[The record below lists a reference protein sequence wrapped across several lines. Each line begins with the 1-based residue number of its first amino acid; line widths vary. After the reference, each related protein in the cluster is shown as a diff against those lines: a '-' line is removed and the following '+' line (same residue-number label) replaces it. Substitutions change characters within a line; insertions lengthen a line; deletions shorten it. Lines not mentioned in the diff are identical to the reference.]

1 MSGAYVSLA
10 VGINALTGG
19 GITNALGIGGKGSGG
34 GSAGGSSQQAQ
45 EAVDPF
51 SSYRGKLGQM
61 YSGYLTDGNQ
71 TDITQ
76 MPGFSQFQKGV
87 MNPALEASKRTS
99 AASGMLRSGNEQIAL
114 QDIGQRGYYGFMTDY
129 LNRLATCS
137 GAGYAPAQGGQAG
150 IAQGNLQDQAFM
162 QGLGGTAQALKQI
175 YGSGGSS
182 TNPVPTYFGEVV
194 NPYQNTGQYGGG
206 SSSSNGF
213 GAGGF
218 GWYD

>member
-1 MSGAYVSLA
+1 MSGSYVSLA

-19 GITNALGIGGKGSGG
+19 GITKALGIGGGFN
-34 GSAGGSSQQAQ
+34 QQAQ
-45 EAVDPF
+45 QAVDPF
-51 SSYRGKLGQM
+51 ASYRGKLGKL
-61 YSGYLTDGNQ
+61 YSGYLTGKTE
-71 TDITQ
+71 TDITK
-76 MPGFSQFQKGV
+76 MPGFDQFQSGV

-129 LNRLATCS
+129 LNRLATGS

-150 IAQGNLQDQAFM
+150 IAQGNLQDQALM
-162 QGLGGTAQALKQI
+162 QGLGMTAQSLKQI

-194 NPYQNTGQYGGG
+194 NPYETTGQYGGG

-218 GWYD
+218 DGYV